1 MSCVK
6 SQPWIIRFDDEPIEG
21 DGLVEFRLLYSG
33 QLLGSAK
40 NNPRAGL
47 KHSIRKEFHPQLRR
61 LWESKPSLRDEAE
74 TIGRGALLRKHVPE
88 STISP
93 DQSFEAGIKVMARNW
108 NRIGYNFLPLV
119 TSDLVIRCSINI
131 LFLRPEA
138 LGFLIRGGDLDA
150 RIKTVFDALRM
161 PDNLKE
167 AGDTGPSENEDPFF
181 CLLQDDK
188 LISDVSVT
196 TDELLLLP
204 KERNVNAN
212 DSFLVIHINLQQV

>member
-1 MSCVK
+1 
-6 SQPWIIRFDDEPIEG
+6 
-21 DGLVEFRLLYSG
+21 
-33 QLLGSAK
+33 
-40 NNPRAGL
+40 
-47 KHSIRKEFHPQLRR
+47 
-61 LWESKPSLRDEAE
+61 
-74 TIGRGALLRKHVPE
+74 
-88 STISP
+88 
-93 DQSFEAGIKVMARNW
+93 
-108 NRIGYNFLPLV
+108 
-119 TSDLVIRCSINI
+119 
-131 LFLRPEA
+131 
-138 LGFLIRGGDLDA
+138 
-150 RIKTVFDALRM
+150 M